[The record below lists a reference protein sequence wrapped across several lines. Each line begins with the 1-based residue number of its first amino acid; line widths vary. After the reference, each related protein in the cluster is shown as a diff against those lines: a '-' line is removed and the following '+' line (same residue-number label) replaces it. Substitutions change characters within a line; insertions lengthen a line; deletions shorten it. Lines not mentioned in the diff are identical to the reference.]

1 MSKVYLTRRIIF
13 AASHRLHAPQLS
25 DEENH
30 RIFDKCNYIHG
41 HGHNYTLFVT
51 ISGTPDPITGM
62 IINLVEFKD
71 ILTRIIID
79 KVDHKHLNFDVDEFK
94 TLNPTVENMVI
105 VFWDWLKNAL
115 PAGLLH
121 EIKLYETENNIAI
134 YRGE

>member
-13 AASHRLHAPQLS
+13 AASHRLHSPQLS

-62 IINLVEFKD
+62 IINLVEFKVCVFPGISVD
-71 ILTRIIID
+71 ISNKNFGIRVLPTE
-79 KVDHKHLNFDVDEFK
+79 KVGCLILLSLPHLHLS
-94 TLNPTVENMVI
+94 TSAP
-105 VFWDWLKNAL
+105 
-115 PAGLLH
+115 
-121 EIKLYETENNIAI
+121 
-134 YRGE
+134 